1 MRNFLIVVL
10 ISFLYSCG
18 EDQAS
23 LYVVIP
29 YEVQEVQTDI
39 FQSWSFLYF
48 RDRIRNTREHPPAD
62 LIRFGGERLV
72 GRIGVGF
79 TRNNSPFQEDAGM
92 LAFYGNG
99 PANGFSG
106 SYQVD
111 EKNGKIWSIRILTT
125 FRGSTMALMNF
136 ESRYFSAIQSMRS
149 FSIHKN
155 LLTIHF
161 GDGSEEMVF
170 ALIERPEHQAVVEGD
185 NFSE

>member
-10 ISFLYSCG
+10 VSFLYSCG

-23 LYVVIP
+23 LYVEIP
-29 YEVQEVQTDI
+29 YEVKEVQTDI
-39 FQSWSFLYF
+39 FQPWSFLYF

-62 LIRFGGERLV
+62 LVRFGGEGLV
-72 GRIGVGF
+72 GRIALGF
-79 TRNNSPFQEDAGM
+79 TRNTSQFEEDAGM
-92 LAFYGNG
+92 FAFYGNG

-106 SYQVD
+106 AYQVD
-111 EKNGKIWSIRILTT
+111 EKNGKIWSNGRILTT
-125 FRGSTMALMNF
+125 FRGSTIALMNF
-136 ESRYFSAIQSMRS
+136 ESRYFSSLQSMRS

-170 ALIERPEHQAVVEGD
+170 ALINPRRE
-185 NFSE
+185 